1 MPLDHKIVT
10 LLIHYL
16 YKNVGILNI
25 RHFLIRNPDKHAKE
39 VSFGFLKKP
48 SKTLTV
54 APTSKT
60 TSAIKAYPLIACL
73 FQCTYYGH
81 RPTIPPTLSLSQC
94 IQGRTFDHNNLPI
107 LKFPQPFFF
116 FNFFAKYT
124 SNVSYAHA
132 NQKEWLQRA
141 IRPLLLSSSNVFNVL
156 ILSTI
161 NNEEMLSLS
170 IVSSQHNW

>member
-116 FNFFAKYT
+116 
-124 SNVSYAHA
+124 
-132 NQKEWLQRA
+132 
-141 IRPLLLSSSNVFNVL
+141 L
-156 ILSTI
+156 ISLPNI
-161 NNEEMLSLS
+161 HLMCRMHMLIKRNGCSGPYDLYY
-170 IVSSQHNW
+170 